1 MLPRPRKGLLG
12 AQRRPD
18 KTSTGEEGSRL
29 FSSTFGPQEQLLQ
42 ARDNSA
48 TRRTARVPTGPHG
61 QQAGDRVHTVRGSC
75 SLDPRQPGSTEEPVQ
90 GIPCLPGRPPPRF
103 LSKRECPLEPRLP
116 FFPLNPEQMG
126 FMLGSPLR
134 MQNFPPEARGHCV
147 QKGVPVSLGAA
158 PRGPPTERS
167 WLSSR
172 MRPWESKAPPHQGAS
187 ELSAWRKCRQSSPQL
202 LPRETLPLGDEWG
215 SYSTCSPGS
224 TNRFQT
230 QEGAAK
236 DSRSPRATLDK
247 LDLHPRGSQC
257 WSHKRMRLTLRPA
270 AT

>member
-1 MLPRPRKGLLG
+1 MLPRPRKGRWAHRGILS
-12 AQRRPD
+12 D

-42 ARDNSA
+42 ARDVSA
-48 TRRTARVPTGPHG
+48 ARRTARIPTGPQG

-75 SLDPRQPGSTEEPVQ
+75 SLDPRQPGVHRGASPRST
-90 GIPCLPGRPPPRF
+90 LPAWAPP
-103 LSKRECPLEPRLP
+103 
-116 FFPLNPEQMG
+116 FPLQTRTSPGAEAPFSPTEPGTNGVYVGTPIAHAELSSRGQRPLCPEG
-126 FMLGSPLR
+126 SPGVLGSHP
-134 MQNFPPEARGHCV
+134 
-147 QKGVPVSLGAA
+147 KGASHGSA
-158 PRGPPTERS
+158 PG
-167 WLSSR
+167 WSSR

-215 SYSTCSPGS
+215 SSSTCSPGN
-224 TNRFQT
+224 TNCFQT

-236 DSRSPRATLDK
+236 DSGSLRASLDK

-257 WSHKRMRLTLRPA
+257 WSHNRMRLTLRPA
-270 AT
+270 TT